1 MICNS
6 KYLYK
11 IELVTASDVTEFN
24 RIATKCP
31 GSVVLVNGMHGKK
44 RLNAKSYLG
53 VHLARVTWN
62 EVYVE
67 NYKGIIEYGKCCIKI
82 QTKVCRVTFSGKNLE
97 IVYYTNVDMKI
108 TGEIE
113 SICYS

>member
-1 MICNS
+1 MFVIKS
-6 KYLYK
+6 KLAEK
-11 IELVTASDVTEFN
+11 LNIPQDISDGLPIVTIT
-24 RIATKCP
+24 
-31 GSVVLVNGMHGKK
+31 GK
-44 RLNAKSYLG
+44 
-53 VHLARVTWN
+53 N
-62 EVYVE
+62 EIYVE

-82 QTKVCRVTFSGKNLE
+82 QTKVCRITFSGKNLE

>member
-1 MICNS
+1 MFAVKS
-6 KYLYK
+6 KIAEKLN
-11 IELVTASDVTEFN
+11 IPEDISEGLPIVTVT
-24 RIATKCP
+24 
-31 GSVVLVNGMHGKK
+31 GK
-44 RLNAKSYLG
+44 A
-53 VHLARVTWN
+53 

-82 QTKVCRVTFSGKNLE
+82 QTKVCRITFSGKNLE

-108 TGEIE
+108 SGEIE

>member
-1 MICNS
+1 MFAVKS
-6 KYLYK
+6 KIAEKLK
-11 IELVTASDVTEFN
+11 IPQDISDGLPIVTVTGKNEF
-24 RIATKCP
+24 
-31 GSVVLVNGMHGKK
+31 
-44 RLNAKSYLG
+44 
-53 VHLARVTWN
+53 
-62 EVYVE
+62 YVE

-82 QTKVCRVTFSGKNLE
+82 QTKVCRITFSGKNLE

>member
-1 MICNS
+1 MFAVKS
-6 KYLYK
+6 KIAEKLN
-11 IELVTASDVTEFN
+11 IPQDISDGLPIVTVT
-24 RIATKCP
+24 
-31 GSVVLVNGMHGKK
+31 GK
-44 RLNAKSYLG
+44 
-53 VHLARVTWN
+53 N
-62 EVYVE
+62 EIYVE

-82 QTKVCRVTFSGKNLE
+82 QTKVCRITFLGKNLE

>member
-1 MICNS
+1 MFAVKS
-6 KYLYK
+6 KIAEKLN
-11 IELVTASDVTEFN
+11 IPQDISDGLPIVTVT
-24 RIATKCP
+24 
-31 GSVVLVNGMHGKK
+31 GK
-44 RLNAKSYLG
+44 
-53 VHLARVTWN
+53 N
-62 EVYVE
+62 EIYVE

>member
-1 MICNS
+1 MFAVKS
-6 KYLYK
+6 KIAEKLN
-11 IELVTASDVTEFN
+11 IPQDISDGLPIVTIT
-24 RIATKCP
+24 
-31 GSVVLVNGMHGKK
+31 GK
-44 RLNAKSYLG
+44 
-53 VHLARVTWN
+53 N
-62 EVYVE
+62 EIYVE

-82 QTKVCRVTFSGKNLE
+82 QTKVCRITFLGKNLE

>member
-1 MICNS
+1 MFAVKS
-6 KYLYK
+6 KIAEKLN
-11 IELVTASDVTEFN
+11 IPQDISDGLPIVTIT
-24 RIATKCP
+24 
-31 GSVVLVNGMHGKK
+31 GK
-44 RLNAKSYLG
+44 
-53 VHLARVTWN
+53 N
-62 EVYVE
+62 EIYVE

>member
-1 MICNS
+1 MFVIKS
-6 KYLYK
+6 KLAEK
-11 IELVTASDVTEFN
+11 LNIPQDISDGLPIVTVT
-24 RIATKCP
+24 
-31 GSVVLVNGMHGKK
+31 GK
-44 RLNAKSYLG
+44 
-53 VHLARVTWN
+53 N
-62 EVYVE
+62 EIYVE